1 MQTKMKAIESYHE
14 KYDTLTDS
22 FVLVK
27 IDDVPVGDFFRM
39 PGKRKVYVR
48 DTFSRQLNRFTAY
61 EFNDINHS
69 RNLVKGSLVEV
80 GFEF

>member
-1 MQTKMKAIESYHE
+1 MKAIESYLE
-14 KYDTLTDS
+14 KWDMPS
-22 FVLVK
+22 SVLVK

-48 DTFSRQLNRFTAY
+48 DTFSRRLNRYTAY
-61 EFNDINHS
+61 EFDDINHS